1 VYHHASPSSN
11 EKCHCQ
17 EISAKL
23 RSQGTRREDKKNTTS
38 KVAEK
43 SEYKIKNLGKS
54 CCYSHIWNFTAT
66 ETCISLSLKG
76 IDQEGSSST
85 RFFFQR
91 ITAGRGFPTAF
102 YIT

>member
-17 EISAKL
+17 ESSAKL
-23 RSQGTRREDKKNTTS
+23 RSQGTRPEDKKNTTS
-38 KVAEK
+38 EVAEK
-43 SEYKIKNLGKS
+43 SEYNIKNLGKS
-54 CCYSHIWNFTAT
+54 RCYSHIWNFTAT